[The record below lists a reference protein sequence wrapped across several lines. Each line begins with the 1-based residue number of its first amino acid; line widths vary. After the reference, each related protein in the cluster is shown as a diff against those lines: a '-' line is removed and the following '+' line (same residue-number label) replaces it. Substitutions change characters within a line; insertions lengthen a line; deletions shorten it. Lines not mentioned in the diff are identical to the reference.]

1 MHCKTS
7 NQIGKVSKSS
17 IYQRAAFPV
26 QCPVQITLALML
38 SVCRLVNNVVSAWWG
53 LEIFVKLSV
62 KFLFEI
68 NFHYDRYVA
77 SNIHKVLSWEQKTPE
92 TSVKSNILYLFIFC
106 PLSDRVIKHFYC
118 PGPGPGFDQSIGVQ
132 NLTVW
137 EGRPAG
143 AAVQEGEF
151 GNLLWNWQYRI
162 FSSFLRKKPL
172 CIQTDLVSKSQFLF
186 RTFVFM
192 ALLELD
198 RNHT

>member
-1 MHCKTS
+1 MSSACNCS
-7 NQIGKVSKSS
+7 NVECLQE
-17 IYQRAAFPV
+17 
-26 QCPVQITLALML
+26 
-38 SVCRLVNNVVSAWWG
+38 VNNVMSAWWAP
-53 LEIFVKLSV
+53 EIFVKLSV

-77 SNIHKVLSWEQKTPE
+77 SNIHKVLSSEQKTLE

-106 PLSDRVIKHFYC
+106 PLSDRVIKHFTAQD
-118 PGPGPGFDQSIGVQ
+118 PSTLALINQLEFKTWLS
-132 NLTVW
+132 
-137 EGRPAG
+137 GRGRLAG
-143 AAVQEGEF
+143 AALQKGEF

>member
-1 MHCKTS
+1 
-7 NQIGKVSKSS
+7 
-17 IYQRAAFPV
+17 
-26 QCPVQITLALML
+26 ML
-38 SVCRLVNNVVSAWWG
+38 SVCRLVNNVVSTSWWAP
-53 LEIFVKLSV
+53 EIFVKLSV

-77 SNIHKVLSWEQKTPE
+77 SNIHKVLSSEQKTPE
-92 TSVKSNILYLFIFC
+92 TPVKSNILYLFIFC

-118 PGPGPGFDQSIGVQ
+118 PGPYPGFDQSIGVQ

-137 EGRPAG
+137 ERAMRPAG
-143 AAVQEGEF
+143 AAVQKGEF

>member
-1 MHCKTS
+1 
-7 NQIGKVSKSS
+7 
-17 IYQRAAFPV
+17 
-26 QCPVQITLALML
+26 ML
-38 SVCRLVNNVVSAWWG
+38 SVCRLVNNVVSTSWWAP
-53 LEIFVKLSV
+53 EIFVKLSV

-77 SNIHKVLSWEQKTPE
+77 SNIHKVLSSEQKTPE
-92 TSVKSNILYLFIFC
+92 TTVKSNILYLFIFC
-106 PLSDRVIKHFYC
+106 LLSDRVIKHFYC
-118 PGPGPGFDQSIGVQ
+118 PGPQYPGFDQSIGVQ

-137 EGRPAG
+137 EGATCWGR
-143 AAVQEGEF
+143 VQKGEF